1 MASDDINIQTS
12 DNKRSS
18 SSFGEHHDFFNGIY
32 KLLLN
37 FVNTMA
43 SFDVLLVTFAFLLSF
58 GNILRK
64 DPYMSGTFQIPV
76 HSKRSTQPPPIERL
90 HTLFRRRPQLDLANF
105 FYSAATCDDVD
116 NKSAGRIAN
125 HVLFK
130 KAIEEVK

>member
-64 DPYMSGTFQIPV
+64 DPYMSGTFQIP
-76 HSKRSTQPPPIERL
+76 
-90 HTLFRRRPQLDLANF
+90 
-105 FYSAATCDDVD
+105 
-116 NKSAGRIAN
+116 
-125 HVLFK
+125 
-130 KAIEEVK
+130 